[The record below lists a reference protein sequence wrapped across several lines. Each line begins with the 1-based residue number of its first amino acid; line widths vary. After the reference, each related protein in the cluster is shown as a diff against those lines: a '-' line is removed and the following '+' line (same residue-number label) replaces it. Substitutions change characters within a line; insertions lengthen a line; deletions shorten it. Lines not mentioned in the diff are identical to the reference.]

1 MHLEGLQRALFRYFL
16 RQSSLTKVSADKMM
30 VTAKG
35 PVWHQKPKKQGIIPK
50 GLRGLDREATWGT
63 SRADGW
69 IYGHGTFSLTPHRLP
84 MVGICQWM
92 ANAGNEA
99 KRMAQE
105 IITYEGIVKKSFMDS
120 KADDQHLYFRLTKD
134 HRIQLVTVPRKGMD
148 NSASRKKMIKQMLT
162 KKNKQDDKAR
172 SITVAPMQ
180 GLVADIF
187 ELERC
192 WMRGDA
198 NNRWL
203 FAAMGI
209 AVQMAQ
215 WWAWTHKRSTW
226 NVKSD
231 VVGL

>member
-1 MHLEGLQRALFRYFL
+1 
-16 RQSSLTKVSADKMM
+16 M
-30 VTAKG
+30 VKAKG
-35 PVWHQKPKKQGIIPK
+35 PVWHQKQKQQGIIPK

-84 MVGICQWM
+84 MVGIFQWM
-92 ANAGNEA
+92 ANAGHEA

-105 IITYEGIVKKSFMDS
+105 IISYEGIVKKIFRDS
-120 KADDQHLYFRLTKD
+120 TADDQHLYFRLKKD
-134 HRIQLVTVPRKGMD
+134 HRIQRVTMSRKGMD
-148 NSASRKKMIKQMLT
+148 KSPSRQKMIKQMLT
-162 KKNKQDDKAR
+162 KKNKQDYKER
-172 SITVAPMQ
+172 STTVEPMQ

-192 WMRGDA
+192 WMRGEA

-209 AVQMAQ
+209 AVQIAQ
-215 WWAWTHKRSTW
+215 WWAWTQKRSTW
-226 NVKSD
+226 NGKSA